1 MERGRLT
8 DYTTA
13 LVAPPPPPSLCEINT
28 APEMII
34 ATTTAMERGREGGR
48 KGEKDWELTGEGE
61 PLILSI
67 LGLVS
72 GGSVRSERRG

>member
-1 MERGRLT
+1 
-8 DYTTA
+8 
-13 LVAPPPPPSLCEINT
+13 
-28 APEMII
+28 
-34 ATTTAMERGREGGR
+34 MERGREGGR